1 MIRMFVDWCCFGV
14 TVAVRVAVTVAVTV
28 AVGAAVRVRVH
39 RVSCICTTRRWLDPQ
54 SRTPSYVPATSAEWI
69 PANGWTPWCGVLLL

>member
-1 MIRMFVDWCCFGV
+1 MFVDWCCFGVTVAVRVAVRVAV

-54 SRTPSYVPATSAEWI
+54 SRTPSYVPATSAE
-69 PANGWTPWCGVLLL
+69 